1 MRILQQLGKESVIY
15 GIGSALGPLLRIV
28 TAPILTRIF
37 TPDDYGIISLVQLA
51 IGFAVIFAGM
61 NIGSGIS
68 YYYFHFEEDE
78 KKKNVLSMGFVT
90 LLGTSLLIA
99 GIFALSAPWISGILE
114 IRAEGNFENYSMVQY
129 LRIGAI
135 SLFIGILATGLQ
147 SILRILRLPVR
158 FLVVDVVILV
168 VHFLAVL
175 GIVVYLD
182 GGIEGV
188 FWAGV
193 VGPLS
198 GLLIAAV
205 FVRKHFVARISWGV
219 LPLILAYS
227 IPQLPAVIL
236 NWFQSQLGRVALNH
250 FATLRELGL
259 FSIAFSLASMIL
271 IVNMAFRLAYDP
283 FSMSVMKSS
292 NAVDIY
298 SRVYTW
304 FTFAFG
310 CLLGLVIF
318 GARPVLQILTPVEY
332 HEAYSLIL
340 WLAISGFYMGANNI
354 LATGIWI
361 TRNTIYTSYAQL
373 VTFAFVA
380 VATLTLVPM
389 FGALGAAL
397 GMVIGA
403 VAQSVAYYFFSQRFY
418 FVPYRFLST
427 HIAVLLIALTGVLL
441 NTLIED
447 AALGSSILIGLPIL
461 FIVPIICYLII
472 LRDSERSILQRSL
485 RSLVRGEWK
494 NLV

>member
-1 MRILQQLGKESVIY
+1 MS
-15 GIGSALGPLLRIV
+15 
-28 TAPILTRIF
+28 
-37 TPDDYGIISLVQLA
+37 
-51 IGFAVIFAGM
+51 
-61 NIGSGIS
+61 
-68 YYYFHFEEDE
+68 
-78 KKKNVLSMGFVT
+78 
-90 LLGTSLLIA
+90 
-99 GIFALSAPWISGILE
+99 
-114 IRAEGNFENYSMVQY
+114 
-129 LRIGAI
+129 
-135 SLFIGILATGLQ
+135 TGLQ
-147 SILRILRLPVR
+147 SILRVLKKPL
-158 FLVVDVVILV
+158 
-168 VHFLAVL
+168 HFLLIEGLVLVSHVGTIILFVPVWDL
-175 GIVVYLD
+175 GIA
-182 GGIEGV
+182 GV
-188 FWAGV
+188 FWAGAV
-193 VGPLS
+193 SPSLGICF
-198 GLLIAAV
+198 GLLIL
-205 FVRKHFVARISWGV
+205 RKHLA
-219 LPLILAYS
+219 LPVSLSVVPAMLGYALPQVPAALI
-227 IPQLPAVIL
+227 
-236 NWFQSQLGRVALNH
+236 NWFQNQLGRVALNY
-250 FATLRELGL
+250 FATLSELGL

-271 IVNMAFRLAYDP
+271 MVNMAFRLAYDP

-310 CLLGLVIF
+310 CLLGIVIF

-380 VATLTLVPM
+380 VSTLTLVPM